1 MDDWDKQA
9 DTTHERLS
17 NESRSSVGDGNFVVP
32 PLRREP
38 SQGTYG
44 SCVNRSGSVG
54 EDEGMIGEVVERELV
69 LVISVRSGKE
79 RDMTRG

>member
-1 MDDWDKQA
+1 MKDCP
-9 DTTHERLS
+9 TRVGRLW
-17 NESRSSVGDGNFVVP
+17 ELGIVVP

-69 LVISVRSGKE
+69 LVISVRCGKE